1 MSNSTLDDFY
11 RGMKMPNYDGKNIYQ
26 QMRSL
31 NGQTTLTAQ
40 IHEEHATLDQHM
52 SVSQANSRQ
61 GTTQKQTHLDSS
73 LKASARFDQSFG
85 R

>member
-1 MSNSTLDDFY
+1 MSYSTLDDFY

-40 IHEEHATLDQHM
+40 IHEEHTEQHV
-52 SVSQANSRQ
+52 SVSQANSHQ
-61 GTTQKQTHLDSS
+61 GTTQKQTNLDSS
-73 LKASARFDQSFG
+73 NKARFD
-85 R
+85 

>member
-52 SVSQANSRQ
+52 SVSQANSR
-61 GTTQKQTHLDSS
+61 
-73 LKASARFDQSFG
+73 
-85 R
+85 

>member
-11 RGMKMPNYDGKNIYQ
+11 RGMKMPNYDGKNIYH

-40 IHEEHATLDQHM
+40 IHEEHTIDRHI
-52 SVSQANSRQ
+52 SISQANS
-61 GTTQKQTHLDSS
+61 H
-73 LKASARFDQSFG
+73 
-85 R
+85 

>member
-11 RGMKMPNYDGKNIYQ
+11 RGMKMPNYDGKNIYH

-40 IHEEHATLDQHM
+40 IHEEHTIYHG
-52 SVSQANSRQ
+52 SIS
-61 GTTQKQTHLDSS
+61 
-73 LKASARFDQSFG
+73 
-85 R
+85 